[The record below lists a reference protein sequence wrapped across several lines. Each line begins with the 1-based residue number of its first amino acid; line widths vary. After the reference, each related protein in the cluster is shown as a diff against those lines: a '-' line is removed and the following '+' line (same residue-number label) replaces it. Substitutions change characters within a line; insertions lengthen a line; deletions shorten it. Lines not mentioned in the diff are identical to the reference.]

1 VRFSGCSSASRLLLR
16 ALAGLAFFVTLG
28 LQVLAIGRTLR
39 ELVHDDVVGCL
50 MMSLLALVLSLTLPI
65 FWTLSRR

>member
-1 VRFSGCSSASRLLLR
+1 M
-16 ALAGLAFFVTLG
+16 TLG